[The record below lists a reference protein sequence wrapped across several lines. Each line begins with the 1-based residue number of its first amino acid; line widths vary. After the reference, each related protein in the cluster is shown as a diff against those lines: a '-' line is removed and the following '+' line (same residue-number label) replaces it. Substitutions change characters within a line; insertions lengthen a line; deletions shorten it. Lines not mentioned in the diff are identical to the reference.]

1 MNPGRDMGNGCE
13 SSVTGRLPPASRAT
27 TRLRVGSASA
37 AKTAS
42 SGLSEYLT
50 IWFSI
55 NRKCRLVKPHPDLA
69 FVGYFSG

>member
-1 MNPGRDMGNGCE
+1 MNPGSDIGNGRE

-27 TRLRVGSASA
+27 TCLRVGSASA

-42 SGLSEYLT
+42 SGSSEYLT

-55 NRKCRLVKPHPDLA
+55 NRKHGLVKPPI
-69 FVGYFSG
+69 